1 MAFKAQIK
9 GLDKL
14 LKDIKTKSADL
25 QEEVQEELDDFGRRV
40 VAKAKSRVPIDTGGL
55 GQSIQM
61 QPLELGVIIEANKK
75 YAAFVEFG
83 TGAFVFYG
91 SPWVDAELEEYA
103 KTFYQ
108 SGKGRL
114 YPQPFLFNSFF
125 EEQKSLI
132 DNLKKVIQF

>member
-25 QEEVQEELDDFGRRV
+25 QEEVQEEINDFSRRV
-40 VAKAKSRVPIDTGGL
+40 VAKAKNRVPKDTGRL
-55 GQSIQM
+55 GQAIQAN
-61 QPLELGVIIEANKK
+61 PLDLGVVIEANIK
-75 YAAFVEFG
+75 YAAYVEFG
-83 TGAFVFYG
+83 TGSFVKVPAG
-91 SPWVDAELEEYA
+91 LEDYA
-103 KTFYQ
+103 IQFK
-108 SGKGRL
+108 GKGIKKVNLPAR
-114 YPQPFLFNSFF
+114 PFLFNSFF